1 MSDVE
6 ESTAMRVQDRS
17 KTTGQNI
24 LQRRPADHAE
34 AFEPSSTIPSMLLTM
49 FCSAALQSGAA
60 ESLQS
65 INQPTNQY
73 LLNQSVGD
81 VEGDSFSADTSRSG
95 DQGQILSLPSS
106 TCQYLEHALDCA
118 RIDGSLKN
126 LEGSYL
132 SVQHK

>member
-1 MSDVE
+1 MNDVE
-6 ESTAMRVQDRS
+6 ESAARSVQDETKTMCRS
-17 KTTGQNI
+17 L
-24 LQRRPADHAE
+24 LQRSPADHAE
-34 AFEPSSTIPSMLLTM
+34 AFEPSLTMPSMPRTM

-126 LEGSYL
+126 LEGL
-132 SVQHK
+132 CWSVQHK